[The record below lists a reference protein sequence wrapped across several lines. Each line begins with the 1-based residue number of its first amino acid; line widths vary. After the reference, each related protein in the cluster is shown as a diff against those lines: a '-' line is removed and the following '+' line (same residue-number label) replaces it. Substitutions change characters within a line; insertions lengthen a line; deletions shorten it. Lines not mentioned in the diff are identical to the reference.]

1 MNAVINTCIFMQG
14 YHLKCVERQ
23 ENVSAICSAFTGE
36 VIKYTTVRR
45 GEVSIYDSRLN
56 IYGCIQPELLAELIN
71 SDRADSQGYFFRY
84 LYLVATEVN

>member
-1 MNAVINTCIFMQG
+1 MQG

-45 GEVSIYDSRLN
+45 QVLDDIYFMKF
-56 IYGCIQPELLAELIN
+56 IFLILEA
-71 SDRADSQGYFFRY
+71 RFRY
-84 LYLVATEVN
+84 MTQDLIYMDVFSQNC